1 MGLYDFKEFLT
12 FDDVVE
18 YLIDLNIYDR
28 NISKDYLGKKT
39 RDNLLQFVKEEKIN
53 PIVYCHSVFFARA
66 ISYNTSCYKIES
78 GYYDGYMFLDKY
90 TCIDILNIGYMDSEE
105 YNLEHTTYNGEKTE
119 TKVFLGFNFKPAL
132 TIKSSFD
139 EFIAENKQLFIDF
152 FPIALDENK
161 TIRYTDFL
169 YLKSE
174 LDAIFNPNQTTN
186 TDTATLQ
193 AQLDQAHARIAELE
207 RQLSQRE
214 QEQYAPR
221 HSHTNEALQALNDV
235 INEFW
240 QDPNNPPKQ
249 EFIKAHIVSNYPSID
264 PSKALWIDKII
275 RHNDKK

>member
-90 TCIDILNIGYMDSEE
+90 ACIDILNIGYMDGEE

-119 TKVFLGFNFKPAL
+119 TEVFLGFHFKPAL
-132 TIKSSFD
+132 TINSSFD
-139 EFIAENKQLFIDF
+139 EFIAENKQLFIEF
-152 FPIALDENK
+152 IPIALDKNK

-186 TDTATLQ
+186 TETTTLQ
-193 AQLDQAHARIAELE
+193 NQLDQAHARIAELE
-207 RQLSQRE
+207 NQSGNKELPKRTANNASKIILAMAELLKWDLSKPFADETNGKIREVLGKQNNQLSKDTV
-214 QEQYAPR
+214 ADW
-221 HSHTNEALQALNDV
+221 LKQAYD
-235 INEFW
+235 IG
-240 QDPNNPPKQ
+240 K
-249 EFIKAHIVSNYPSID
+249 
-264 PSKALWIDKII
+264 
-275 RHNDKK
+275 